1 MAIFRLGETPSS
13 RGENDDCAQDPLA
26 APQSVALPKKRARSL
41 DKPELIQDLTLSSV
55 NRGWRSTSAVPCRKI
70 VPMPLITFEGSEG
83 CGKSTQVKRLAARL
97 GKCGLIAAVF
107 REPGDTAIGEAI
119 RHLLQHSE
127 ENDAMTPETEL
138 LLFVASRSQLVREK
152 IRPALQ
158 RGEWVICD
166 RFFDSTTVYQGDARH
181 LDPGFVENLNA
192 FAVGN
197 CIPDLTF
204 VLDIDRATAQS
215 RLGNRQKIRD
225 RMEEESDEFHER
237 VIRAYRELAENESKR
252 VVLIDGRMSI
262 DEIENEIWRTISTRF
277 PELAANQQSA
287 ISKRQS

>member
-1 MAIFRLGETPSS
+1 
-13 RGENDDCAQDPLA
+13 
-26 APQSVALPKKRARSL
+26 
-41 DKPELIQDLTLSSV
+41 
-55 NRGWRSTSAVPCRKI
+55 
-70 VPMPLITFEGSEG
+70 MPLITFEGSEG

-97 GKCGLIAAVF
+97 GKCGIVAAVF
-107 REPGDTAIGEAI
+107 REPGGTAIGEAI

-138 LLFVASRSQLVREK
+138 LLFAASRSQLVREK
-152 IRPALQ
+152 IRSALQ
-158 RGEWVICD
+158 RREWVVCD
-166 RFFDSTTVYQGDARH
+166 RFFDSTMVYQGAARQ
-181 LDPGFVENLNA
+181 LDLGIVENLNA

-215 RLGNRQKIRD
+215 RLGNRKKIHD

-237 VIRAYRELAENESKR
+237 VIRAYRELAKNEPKR

-262 DEIENEIWRTISTRF
+262 DAIENEIWRRISRRF

-287 ISKRQS
+287 ISNRQS

>member
-1 MAIFRLGETPSS
+1 LRAGSPCGST
-13 RGENDDCAQDPLA
+13 G
-26 APQSVALPKKRARSL
+26 VALPKKIARSL
-41 DKPELIQDLTLSSV
+41 DKPELIQDLTLPSV
-55 NRGWRSTSAVPCRKI
+55 NCGWRSTSAFPCRKI
-70 VPMPLITFEGSEG
+70 VSMPLITFEGSEG

-107 REPGDTAIGEAI
+107 REPGGTAIGEPI

-138 LLFVASRSQLVREK
+138 LLFAASRSQLVREK

-158 RGEWVICD
+158 CGEWVICD

-237 VIRAYRELAENESKR
+237 VIRAYRELAKNEPKR
-252 VVLIDGRMSI
+252 VVLIDGRLSA
-262 DEIENEIWRTISTRF
+262 DAIEKQIWQK
-277 PELAANQQSA
+277 LAAHFPVLALDQPSTINDQPS
-287 ISKRQS
+287 